1 MRISDWSSDVCSSDL
16 LPLVMGKVD
25 SLVIGNEPYFETRE
39 QDRDL
44 DLNAFYET
52 MAGRIIAYRS
62 ANCGSDCKTKLY
74 MGALN
79 RLDLKKNITPSTER
93 WLAFVKATPAIEGV
107 NIHPHVPKIEL
118 SKAFLDYILPRM
130 RPEQTFIVTEF
141 SLVGWWQQNR
151 ARPVAPIRRASVRE
165 RVC

>member
-16 LPLVMGKVD
+16 
-25 SLVIGNEPYFETRE
+25 
-39 QDRDL
+39 
-44 DLNAFYET
+44 
-52 MAGRIIAYRS
+52 
-62 ANCGSDCKTKLY
+62 
-74 MGALN
+74 
-79 RLDLKKNITPSTER
+79 R

-151 ARPVAPIRRASVRE
+151 ARPVAPAFADKYQAPRHAQNWQIIKAALETPFPKEQWDDFLRMSPWFENRKHFIEIGRASCRE
-165 RVC
+165 HGCKYV